1 MGKRR
6 KNGFFR
12 LLTKIPRSAGNGK
25 KPPAQSAKI
34 LNAAAPG
41 PSAGGIFTYKSA
53 ELKAPGKS
61 SAIKVFLI
69 LPFKFA
75 KII

>member
-25 KPPAQSAKI
+25 KPPARSAKP
-34 LNAAAPG
+34 LNADAPG
-41 PSAGGIFTYKSA
+41 SLGPALFTYKSA

-69 LPFKFA
+69 LPFRFA